1 MASIAGAV
9 ILPDPNRTF
18 LFKNRDL
25 TSESHEDVVVY
36 DPDFFGVRGFD
47 GGIAIGV
54 NRHGLA
60 VANTHVKATADP
72 SYHGLTEQL
81 LLFAKD
87 AEDAL
92 SMTADHLKSGRVY
105 QWSNLILADKDSM
118 LVIELAGSE
127 HNIEWSERKVLRTS
141 HHIMLDTEDDVRQAI
156 GDAYEHSIQR
166 LDRGYELMRQ
176 ASRPEHV
183 FSLLKDHG
191 GTPGQSSLCRHGSG
205 GEYSTVMGYVVE
217 VDFNTESGRP
227 KTVIH
232 VAKGNPCQASFTAIP
247 LIFPADDE
255 IVKRAISMYP
265 K

>member
-9 ILPDPNRTF
+9 IIPNPTRTF

-25 TSESHEDVVVY
+25 TSMTHEDDVFY

-60 VANTHVKATADP
+60 VANTHVKSTPDP
-72 SYHGLTEQL
+72 SYHVLTEQL

-105 QWSNLILADKDSM
+105 QWSNLIVADQDSM
-118 LVIELAGSE
+118 LVIELAGGE

-141 HHIMLDTEDDVRQAI
+141 HHIMLDTEEDVRNTIGDGYEHSVQRMERGYNLVRQA
-156 GDAYEHSIQR
+156 A
-166 LDRGYELMRQ
+166 
-176 ASRPEHV
+176 RPADV

-191 GTPGQSSLCRHGSG
+191 ETPGQSSLCRHGTE
-205 GEYSTVMGYVVE
+205 GEYSTVMGYVIE
-217 VDFNTESGRP
+217 VDFNTDTGRP
-227 KTVIH
+227 KTVMH
-232 VAKGNPCQASFTAIP
+232 VAKGNPCHATFTAIP
-247 LIFPADDE
+247 LIFPADDD
-255 IVKRAISMYP
+255 IVKRAISIYP